1 MKRQPVLKAYNLHW
15 IFSVDIIYLG
25 TTIYNH
31 MIKLFRPLFLALSIV
46 SFTACETADQV
57 IDYLDESLSDEE
69 IVEGL
74 KSALSVGTD
83 TSTAQLGAEDGYY
96 ADLAVKLLLPTDVQT
111 SIETFKSKSVSIAG
125 LTVSGQTLYEG
136 YSNSLL
142 GINIP
147 GLKSKED
154 ELIKGINRA
163 AESAAS
169 TAGPIFIDAITDIT
183 IEDGYNILFGG
194 NSTAATS
201 YLKGRTEVSLFNQ
214 FEPKINTA
222 LQAVKVGNSS
232 VVDEY
237 EDFVNQYNSILNTS
251 VGVGTIG
258 SLMGINTIATA
269 DLSTYSTQKGLDG
282 LFLKISE
289 EEADIRS
296 NPLARVNA
304 ILQKVFSQLD

>member
-1 MKRQPVLKAYNLHW
+1 
-15 IFSVDIIYLG
+15 
-25 TTIYNH
+25 
-31 MIKLFRPLFLALSIV
+31 MIKFARLSIITALSFFFA
-46 SFTACETADQV
+46 SCETVDEV
-57 IDYLDESLSDEE
+57 KDLLDTSLTDEE

-74 KSALSVGTD
+74 KSALAIGTD
-83 TSTAQLGAEDGYY
+83 TSTEQLGAEDGYY
-96 ADLAVKLLLPTDVQT
+96 ADLAVKLLLPTEVQT
-111 SIETFKSKSVSIAG
+111 SIETFKSKSINLG
-125 LTVSGQTLYEG
+125 LVTVTGEDLYNG
-136 YSNSLL
+136 YQNSLL

-147 GLKSKED
+147 GLKTKED

-169 TAGPIFIDAITDIT
+169 TAGPIFIDAITGIT

-194 NSTAATS
+194 DSTAATS
-201 YLKGRTEVSLFNQ
+201 YLKGKTEVTLFNQ
-214 FEPKINTA
+214 FEPKIDAA

-232 VVDEY
+232 VVAEY
-237 EDFVNQYNSILNTS
+237 EDFVNQYNSILNTN

-258 SLMGINTIATA
+258 SLMGMNAIATA

-289 EEADIRS
+289 EEADIRN

-304 ILQKVFSQLD
+304 ILQKVFGQLD